1 MNLFEYL
8 QSEQAERDLEGAFK
22 KGGKVKKGGIGDLL
36 GEMYRLFEIGPL
48 LGSPELVDLIQKIPF
63 EKGGRA
69 GFKKGQKVDLDR
81 RMILK
86 GIGALAALPMFKWLK
101 FAKTKPVKDI
111 SVKLKSWIDDSDE
124 MTEWGPQ
131 ATGRWAGNFDISSLT
146 PQGVTILKKL
156 FGKNVKTVKD
166 KSGKITASMDD
177 VGTEDAAMYVDDII
191 KKGKGGIDFKYVD
204 DIVGGT
210 GSVDAT
216 LAHYAKTFGKNSKAY
231 KDLLKKSKKMTEKQK
246 IQYELDEGYDPYVD
260 DVLDLVYPGKGEG
273 GSVGYPPLQPEEK
286 PPFQGPPYET
296 NNPNEA
302 IKEILRRGLGSG
314 IAGAPIGGG
323 FSLDMPYGEGSE
335 FDIGLGYQTENPY
348 GFAAGYGVDLE
359 GDDTM
364 GARYT
369 GDTFNIGVK
378 KQEGSDPQ
386 FKFQKKWKFAKG
398 GKAWR
403 PKSAPKLTT
412 TIPPERGPTPQGL
425 TYLTGDDIVQNIG

>member
-1 MNLFEYL
+1 
-8 QSEQAERDLEGAFK
+8 
-22 KGGKVKKGGIGDLL
+22 
-36 GEMYRLFEIGPL
+36 
-48 LGSPELVDLIQKIPF
+48 
-63 EKGGRA
+63 
-69 GFKKGQKVDLDR
+69 
-81 RMILK
+81 
-86 GIGALAALPMFKWLK
+86 
-101 FAKTKPVKDI
+101 
-111 SVKLKSWIDDSDE
+111 